1 VVPAYYQTLY
11 ELSSVGVII
20 SARMTRTKK
29 SDSVETQANLNAV
42 VAAGVVGGLGLVL
55 LVLLLVAVAI
65 LR

>member
-1 VVPAYYQTLY
+1 
-11 ELSSVGVII
+11 
-20 SARMTRTKK
+20 MTRVKK
-29 SDSVETQANLNAV
+29 GDSAEAQANLNAV

>member
-1 VVPAYYQTLY
+1 
-11 ELSSVGVII
+11 
-20 SARMTRTKK
+20 MTRTKK

>member
-1 VVPAYYQTLY
+1 
-11 ELSSVGVII
+11 
-20 SARMTRTKK
+20 MTRIKNV
-29 SDSVETQANLNAV
+29 DSAEAQANLNAV